1 MTIIAA
7 IKDDKGICYGS
18 DSRVS
23 YANTAYDVCNK
34 WHKLKGKKR
43 PILIGNAGSSRLDN
57 LIMSSTK
64 NLETSVS
71 PFEIADI
78 LKRSVIADGWKESK
92 GDDGDPTAYDVD
104 LILIFENQLYR
115 IGGDFSCTHI
125 PDLVMVASGSGE
137 TIALG
142 CHYAVKTKSIKE
154 QIKLCILAAIKYD
167 INCGGRV
174 NLGYIEL

>member
-7 IKDDKGICYGS
+7 IKDNKGICYGS

-23 YANTAYDVCNK
+23 YSNTAYDVCVK

-57 LIMSSTK
+57 IIVSSTK

-71 PFEIADI
+71 AFEIADH
-78 LKRSVIADGWKESK
+78 LKRSVIADGWRESK
-92 GDDGDPTAYDVD
+92 GDDGDPTDYDID
-104 LILIFENQLYR
+104 LVVIFDNEIFR
-115 IGGDFSCTHI
+115 IAGDFSCNHI
-125 PDLVMVASGSGE
+125 PELVMVASGSGE
-137 TIALG
+137 QFALG

-154 QIKLCILAAIKYD
+154 QIKLCISAAIKYD
-167 INCGGRV
+167 VNCGGKI
-174 NLGYIEL
+174 NIGYIEL

>member
-57 LIMSSTK
+57 LIVSITK

-71 PFEIADI
+71 SFEIADL
-78 LKRSVIADGWKESK
+78 LKRCVIADGWRESK
-92 GDDGDPTAYDVD
+92 GDDGDPTDYDID
-104 LILIFENQLYR
+104 LVVIFDNEIYR
-115 IGGDFSCTHI
+115 ISGDFACNHI
-125 PDLVMVASGSGE
+125 PPLVMVASGSGE
-137 TIALG
+137 QFALG
-142 CHYAVKTKSIKE
+142 CHFAIRAKNIKE
-154 QIKLCILAAIKYD
+154 QIKLCISAAIKYD
-167 INCGGRV
+167 INCGGKI
-174 NLGYIEL
+174 NTGYIEL